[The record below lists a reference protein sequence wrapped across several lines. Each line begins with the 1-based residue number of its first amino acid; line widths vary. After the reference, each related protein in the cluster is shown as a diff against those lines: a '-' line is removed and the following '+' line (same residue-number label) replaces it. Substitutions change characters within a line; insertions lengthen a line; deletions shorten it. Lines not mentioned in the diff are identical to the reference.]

1 MEDRKRGSV
10 FSQAQSYAREF
21 DRLMVELR
29 KKRDGEIP
37 LEPAITLNR
46 LLNNASSM
54 RVRFHKGLAQRPIC
68 MNLQFFPYSIIV
80 VGLFLY
86 RHIQGQLNTEVTY

>member
-10 FSQAQSYAREF
+10 FSQAQSFAREF
-21 DRLMVELR
+21 DRLMVELK

-46 LLNNASSM
+46 LLKNASSM
-54 RVRFHKGLAQRPIC
+54 
-68 MNLQFFPYSIIV
+68 
-80 VGLFLY
+80 Y
-86 RHIQGQLNTEVTY
+86 RD